1 MPNVRHSDM
10 REGEKFNMLYYMLH
24 MYVFLCACLHVCAYT
39 DTSSQQSAKIVIS
52 PLLLDVYSWSRCSS
66 KLN

>member
-1 MPNVRHSDM
+1 M

-24 MYVFLCACLHVCAYT
+24 MYVSLCACLHVCAYP
-39 DTSSQQSAKIVIS
+39 DTSSQQSAKIFIC
-52 PLLLDVYSWSRCSS
+52 PLLLDVYSWGRCLL